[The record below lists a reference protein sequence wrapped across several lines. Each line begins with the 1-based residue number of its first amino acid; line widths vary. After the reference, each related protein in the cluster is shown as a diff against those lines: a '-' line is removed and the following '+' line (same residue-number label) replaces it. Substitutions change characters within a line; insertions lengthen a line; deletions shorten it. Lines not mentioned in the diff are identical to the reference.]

1 METCVCRCLL
11 NLSIK
16 APPTTTL
23 IEPFLPQSISVISR
37 VQRAYKTYTK
47 TNSVSSTNI
56 RNIFLVFGIQFITC
70 CPKSDR
76 KDTNYFVYSLKSHK
90 IMITYLKQFYVL
102 LQFIFRSLYQDSVV
116 SSYDI
121 NTSPKTTQ

>member
-1 METCVCRCLL
+1 METCVCRVLL
-11 NLSIK
+11 KLSIK

-23 IEPFLPQSISVISR
+23 IEPFLPQSISVITR
-37 VQRAYKTYTK
+37 VDRAYKTYTK

-56 RNIFLVFGIQFITC
+56 RNIFPVFGIQFITC

-76 KDTNYFVYSLKSHK
+76 KNTNYLVYELISHK
-90 IMITYLKQFYVL
+90 ILITYLKQYVL
-102 LQFIFRSLYQDSVV
+102 LQFIFRFLYQDSVV